1 MSAALPRSFRAVILL
16 APLIGLLTG
25 CPPKQP
31 GLPQAQSADGVP
43 PPNGQSASPIGPSAA
58 QPASWPFW
66 PKSMRLHPLTRL
78 ALDPETGEQV
88 IECRIEFLDPDGQ
101 TSRAVGQ
108 LTLQLYPDAGTP
120 TADNLALQTWNQDL
134 RDLALNRRQ
143 YDVVTRTYLFRLQI
157 TQPLPVG
164 ADLRAFFLSLD
175 GQRML
180 AEMRVR

>member
-1 MSAALPRSFRAVILL
+1 VALL
-16 APLIGLLTG
+16 APVIGLLTG

-31 GLPQAQSADGVP
+31 GLPQAQSADGVQP
-43 PPNGQSASPIGPSAA
+43 QEGQSAPAPSSGASAA
-58 QPASWPFW
+58 PSASWPFW
-66 PKSMRLHPLTRL
+66 PESMRLHPLTRL

-108 LTLQLYPDAGTP
+108 LTLQLYPEAGTP

-134 RDLALNRRQ
+134 RELALNRRQ